1 MPAPAS
7 HGPQQHSMTASRTS
21 SVVLT
26 VVFLASLLAPT
37 LDLAFKWDPHP
48 SPLRAAVPFPAL
60 HLDRSVVR
68 FPGGLTWYLKSNMG
82 LRGTLV
88 WLRAQLAW
96 HGLGVSPAPDAVIRA
111 DPWLFL
117 RSEHVVEDFRRVSP
131 FSSDELEA
139 WRAVLEARAAWLAAR
154 GIRYL
159 VVVTPNK
166 ETIYADAVPRWF
178 TRADGPSRLMQLD
191 RLFAGSKTVEWLDLT
206 GALSHVVDAGR
217 LYHRTDTHW
226 NDRGAFVGYRA
237 IIERLRPWFP
247 GLVALDDGDLVAEAR
262 VTPGGDLAR
271 MCGLKNDLVERQ
283 EQLHVAPARAAA
295 TMADGSPLIFDR
307 MDVRP
312 RDQFETRS
320 PTGTI
325 PSALI
330 MRDSFGE
337 ALIQYLSQHLQR
349 ATWRWTYDFPA
360 AQIDEARPRVVI
372 EELTE
377 RKLMILEPQNP
388 PAMARPEGAAP

>member
-7 HGPQQHSMTASRTS
+7 HGPQQHSMTASRPS

-48 SPLRAAVPFPAL
+48 SPLRDAVPFPAL
-60 HLDRSVVR
+60 HLDRSLVR
-68 FPGGLTWYLKSNMG
+68 FPGGLIWYLKSNMG

-96 HGLGVSPAPDAVIRA
+96 HGLGVSPAPDAVVRA

-117 RSEHVVEDFRRVSP
+117 RSEHVVDDFRRVSP
-131 FSSDELEA
+131 FSNDELEA
-139 WRAVLEARAAWLAAR
+139 WRAVLEARAAWLAER

-166 ETIYADAVPRWF
+166 ETIYAEAVPRWF
-178 TRADGPSRLMQLD
+178 TRADGPSRVMQLD
-191 RLFAGSKTVEWLDLT
+191 RLLAGSKTVEWLDLT
-206 GALSHVVDAGR
+206 DDLSRRAAAEP
-217 LYHRTDTHW
+217 LYYHTDTHW

-247 GLVALDDGDLVAEAR
+247 GLVALDDGDLISEAR

-271 MCGLKNDLVERQ
+271 MCGLKNELVERQ

-295 TMADGSPLIFDR
+295 TMADGSPLTFDR
-307 MDVRP
+307 MDVRE
-312 RDQFETRS
+312 REHLETRS
-320 PTGTI
+320 GAGII
-325 PSALI
+325 PSGFVL
-330 MRDSFGE
+330 RDSFGE
-337 ALIQYLSQHLQR
+337 ALLPYVSQHLRR
-349 ATWRWTYDFPA
+349 ATWQWTYDFPA
-360 AQIDEARPRVVI
+360 AQIDEARPSVVI

-388 PAMARPEGAAP
+388 PALARAGGPAP